1 MRADSGPPTWAA
13 IIQFS
18 WKIGFIMMNTSLIS
32 EQINA
37 LDMKCDPIHQLLKLA
52 TSLC

>member
-1 MRADSGPPTWAA
+1 MRTDSGPPTWVA

-18 WKIGFIMMNTSLIS
+18 WEIGFIVMSTRLIS

-37 LDMKCDPIHQLLKLA
+37 LDMKCDPIHQCLHPPA
-52 TSLC
+52 SLH